1 MDRHC
6 PETTLQH
13 RTGSSRK
20 FFGLFKIL
28 CMYSLATP
36 TCRILISQAGIEP
49 TPSALKVQSLNHWTT
64 REVPGRIHFLRTSSH
79 LCGLSLMVQVV
90 KNLPTV
96 QETWLQSLGQE
107 DSLEEEMA
115 AHSHILAWRIL
126 WREQPDRLQST
137 GSQRVRHNWAT
148 NTN

>member
-64 REVPGRIHFLRTSSH
+64 REVPGRIHFLRTSVIILFAVFYSFCVVYVIFHVATLSEVNFTWSRKWQPTPIFLPGESH
-79 LCGLSLMVQVV
+79 GQRSLVGYS
-90 KNLPTV
+90 P
-96 QETWLQSLGQE
+96 W
-107 DSLEEEMA
+107 
-115 AHSHILAWRIL
+115 
-126 WREQPDRLQST
+126 
-137 GSQRVRHNWAT
+137 GSKELDQT
-148 NTN
+148 